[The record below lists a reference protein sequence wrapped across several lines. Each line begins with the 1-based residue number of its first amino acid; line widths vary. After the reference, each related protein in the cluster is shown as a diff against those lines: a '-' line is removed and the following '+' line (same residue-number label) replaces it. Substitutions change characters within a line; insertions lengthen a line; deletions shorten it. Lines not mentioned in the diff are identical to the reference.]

1 MKRPNTMLTLWS
13 SLRSHN
19 KAHIESFKK
28 RYNLTD
34 DDIEVLKRKAK
45 TNAYYDEV
53 YWEASEYIT
62 CALVVFSEYRQPI
75 YVPFDELK
83 NINAKSTTN
92 LVKENV

>member
-45 TNAYYDEV
+45 
-53 YWEASEYIT
+53 S
-62 CALVVFSEYRQPI
+62 
-75 YVPFDELK
+75 K
-83 NINAKSTTN
+83 
-92 LVKENV
+92 